1 MKRQT
6 KQLLQLDQEVLLKA
20 LQNELIRVVF
30 STKGDI
36 TESVRDLRTE
46 NARTLLN
53 EMVERMLDAQTVI
66 GNLSTAIEEIEENL
80 GLDKKVFRI
89 NSSVPD
95 DLILDDIPF

>member
-36 TESVRDLRTE
+36 TESVRDLKTE

-66 GNLSTAIEEIEENL
+66 GNLVTAIEETEENL

>member
-6 KQLLQLDQEVLLKA
+6 KQLLQLDQEVLLRA

-36 TESVRDLRTE
+36 TESVRNLRTE
-46 NARTLLN
+46 NASTLLN

-66 GNLSTAIEEIEENL
+66 GNLSTAIEETEENL
-80 GLDKKVFRI
+80 GLDKKTVRLNF
-89 NSSVPD
+89 SVSG
-95 DLILDDIPF
+95 DLLSDDIPF